1 MNTSTGPPRQRCRPV
16 TESSTVQKIEEKVE
30 ATLSR
35 LVGWDDLPAWRRDNA
50 YIIRAYRPDSN
61 SYRGSFASLGYLHN
75 ESVNIWSHLL
85 GALLFLYTGI
95 FFYQEVAPRYE
106 SANDSDLL
114 VFSCFFG
121 GAVACLGMSATYHAL
136 SNHSPSVSRW
146 GNKLDYSGI
155 VLLIVGS
162 YVPALYYGLFCHP
175 KLITV
180 YLGCICL
187 LGFGCGI
194 VSWLEHFRT
203 PEWRPF
209 RAAMFVCFG
218 LSGVVPVV
226 HGLLLHGWQ
235 YLEDRMS
242 LTWVIAHGLMYV
254 VGAFLYAARWP
265 ERSFPGRFD
274 IWGSSHQI
282 FHLFVVLA
290 AGTHLYG
297 MGKAFDY
304 HHGRLG
310 EC

>member
-1 MNTSTGPPRQRCRPV
+1 MTTSTVPPRQRRGPV
-16 TESSTVQKIEEKVE
+16 TEPSTIQKIEEKVE

-85 GALLFLYTGI
+85 GALLFLYTGL

-106 SANDSDLL
+106 SANESDLL

-180 YLGCICL
+180 YLAC
-187 LGFGCGI
+187 
-194 VSWLEHFRT
+194 VST
-203 PEWRPF
+203 PLRVSAKP
-209 RAAMFVCFG
+209 R
-218 LSGVVPVV
+218 
-226 HGLLLHGWQ
+226 
-235 YLEDRMS
+235 
-242 LTWVIAHGLMYV
+242 LTWLFRYVYLGLDVALYPGWSTSALQSGAHFGRQCSFASAFRGLYLWFTDSSCMA
-254 VGAFLYAARWP
+254 G
-265 ERSFPGRFD
+265 S
-274 IWGSSHQI
+274 IWKT
-282 FHLFVVLA
+282 A
-290 AGTHLYG
+290 
-297 MGKAFDY
+297 
-304 HHGRLG
+304 
-310 EC
+310 

>member
-1 MNTSTGPPRQRCRPV
+1 
-16 TESSTVQKIEEKVE
+16 
-30 ATLSR
+30 
-35 LVGWDDLPAWRRDNA
+35 
-50 YIIRAYRPDSN
+50 
-61 SYRGSFASLGYLHN
+61 
-75 ESVNIWSHLL
+75 
-85 GALLFLYTGI
+85 
-95 FFYQEVAPRYE
+95 
-106 SANDSDLL
+106 
-114 VFSCFFG
+114 
-121 GAVACLGMSATYHAL
+121 
-136 SNHSPSVSRW
+136 
-146 GNKLDYSGI
+146 
-155 VLLIVGS
+155 
-162 YVPALYYGLFCHP
+162 
-175 KLITV
+175 
-180 YLGCICL
+180 
-187 LGFGCGI
+187 
-194 VSWLEHFRT
+194 
-203 PEWRPF
+203 
-209 RAAMFVCFG
+209 MFVCFG